1 LKNGSPF
8 DLSPKSIAIDTVI
21 LNPQEMYFERIVED
35 VLSEFKSVLKRKV
48 TLKYAA
54 YGQK

>member
-1 LKNGSPF
+1 MKNGSPF